1 MSIIDIR
8 VPVKYTSLLID
19 HDPSWFYAQI
29 REIILY
35 KYGDWQ
41 TSRNIFD
48 PRKLIVKRRKINNQ
62 SYLIII
68 IV

>member
-41 TSRNIFD
+41 TSRNIFN
-48 PRKLIVKRRKINNQ
+48 PRKLNEEK
-62 SYLIII
+62 LIINLT
-68 IV
+68 